1 MFVIKTMDRFKY
13 IDVKV
18 FDAFIDKF
26 AERYVRQRMSV
37 DVEVV
42 EKAAALD
49 CGMDTDALLNVIRNS
64 ACYVDPVRES
74 GRTPAPLN
82 DIYRSDLGE
91 LLTTYYF
98 EEKLPEGERYIIPLK
113 NISTRERYDMPGR
126 GLDAMGYRVESDGSY
141 TILLSETKVSD
152 EKKNPPQVVHSTS
165 DSIYRTHKAHHDDI
179 PMVLQRLTDYVRK
192 LSTSE
197 DMAVLGCVVVWMAKG
212 EMNRFNVTYGCGLV
226 RDTTCADPELDFG
239 KMKSNVEEFRPG
251 KVDFA
256 IISFTQKTINET
268 VDLFYHKVMEIVR

>member
-1 MFVIKTMDRFKY
+1 MDRFKY

-37 DVEVV
+37 DVETV

-49 CGMDTDALLNVIRNS
+49 CGMDTDDLLNVIRNN

-126 GLDAMGYRVESDGSY
+126 GLDAIGYRVEPDGSY

-152 EKKNPPQVVHSTS
+152 EKRNPPQVVHSTS
-165 DSIYRTHKAHHDDI
+165 DSIYRTHKAHHDNI

-192 LSTSE
+192 LSTSK
-197 DMAVLGCVVVWMAKG
+197 DMTVLGCVVIRMANG
-212 EMNRFNVTYGCGLV
+212 EMDRFNVTYGCGLV
-226 RDTTCADPELDFG
+226 RDTTCVDPELDFG
-239 KMKSNVEEFRPG
+239 KMKSNAEEFRPG
-251 KVDFA
+251 NVDFA
-256 IISFTQKTINET
+256 IFSFTQKTINET